1 MKVLIFNSGT
11 GSRMGKL
18 TENKPKCLLD
28 INGET
33 ILHRQLRLIEE
44 CGLKDVIITTGRY
57 GKELEKEAADFPN
70 MNVVFV
76 NNPLY
81 ASTNYIYSMYLAR
94 DYINDDIIML
104 HGDLVFEKAVLER
117 LAGNKKDSLCLI
129 NPKAEKPLKD
139 FKGRIEDGV
148 LTEVSVDIADY
159 NCYALQ
165 PMYKLLKR
173 CILRWLEK
181 VTEFA
186 EAGKT
191 GVYAENALNE
201 ISAELK
207 IKPLSYAGIFISE
220 IDTETDYRT
229 VKDKM
234 TMLEYNVHSEIET
247 LKHLIEKYNAK
258 NPFFIM
264 GKHLIGSCTDRY
276 IDSLR
281 TKKAKFTEVEE
292 NPSEECA
299 ARALQAFT
307 DFGGDLLIS
316 IGGGSV
322 IDTAKAVKYM
332 LGKSDLA
339 HIAVPTTAG
348 SGSEATP
355 FSVLCRDGVKYSLCD
370 MTLIP
375 EESILD
381 SRMLET
387 LSSQQRKVSL
397 LDALCHSIESIM
409 SKNTTAESKELSK
422 KSISIILNDYMAF
435 VNGEKEVY
443 EDIFIASYYAGK
455 AICITKTSI
464 GHAMS
469 YSLTTDYGIQ
479 HGQAVALCLI
489 HALEFAERNGRCDML
504 NEIYAAMECG
514 HNCTAAEKLLEIYRN
529 MEVKQSSRLTG
540 ASPAE
545 LARKVN
551 ADRLNNSVIAFSAD
565 DVEKIYSN
573 IIKFTEKK

>member
-1 MKVLIFNSGT
+1 MKALIFNSGT

-28 INGET
+28 INGES

-44 CGLKDVIITTGRY
+44 CGLKDVIITTGKY

-70 MNVVFV
+70 LNVVFV
-76 NNPLY
+76 KNPLY
-81 ASTNYIYSMYLAR
+81 ASTNYIYSMHLAR
-94 DYINDDIIML
+94 NYINDDIIML
-104 HGDLVFEKAVLER
+104 HGDLVFEKTVLER

-139 FKGRIEDGV
+139 FKGRIENGI
-148 LTEVSVDIADY
+148 LTEVSVDIFDD
-159 NCYALQ
+159 NCFALQ
-165 PMYKLLKR
+165 PMYKLLKS
-173 CILRWLEK
+173 CVLRWLDK
-181 VTEFA
+181 VNEFA

-207 IKPLSYAGIFISE
+207 IKPLSYAGLFINE
-220 IDTETDYRT
+220 IDTEADYMT
-229 VKDKM
+229 VKDKI
-234 TMLEYNVHSEIET
+234 TMLDFNMHSEIEA
-247 LKHLIEKYNAK
+247 LEHLIEKYNAK

-281 TKKAKFTEVEE
+281 TKTAKFTEVEE

-299 ARALQAFT
+299 ARALKAFT
-307 DFGGDLLIS
+307 YFGGDLLIS

-322 IDTAKAVKYM
+322 IDTAKAVKYK
-332 LGKSDLA
+332 LGKNDLA

-381 SRMLET
+381 SRMLES

-397 LDALCHSIESIM
+397 LDALCHSIESMM
-409 SKNTTAESKELSK
+409 SKNTTAESLKFSK
-422 KSISIILNDYMAF
+422 KSISIILDDYMAF

-443 EDIFIASYYAGK
+443 EDIFKASYYAGK

-469 YSLTTDYGIQ
+469 YSLTTGYSIQ
-479 HGQAVALCLI
+479 HGQAVVLCLI
-489 HALEFAERNGRCDML
+489 HALEFAERNGRCDMF

-529 MEVKQSSRLTG
+529 MDVKQSFRLTG

-545 LARKVN
+545 LSRKVN
-551 ADRLNNSVIAFSAD
+551 TDRLSNSVIAFCAD
-565 DVEKIYSN
+565 DVEEIYSN
-573 IIKFTEKK
+573 IIKFTENK

>member
-339 HIAVPTTAG
+339 HITVPTTAG

-355 FSVLCRDGVKYSLCD
+355 FSFLCRDGVKYSLCD

-529 MEVKQSSRLTG
+529 MEVKQRSCLTG